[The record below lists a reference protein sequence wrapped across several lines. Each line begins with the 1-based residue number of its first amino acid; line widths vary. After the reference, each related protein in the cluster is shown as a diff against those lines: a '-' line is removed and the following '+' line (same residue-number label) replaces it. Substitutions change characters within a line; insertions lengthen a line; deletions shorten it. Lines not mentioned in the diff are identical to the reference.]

1 MKGNIIVTDELFK
14 AGRPGESPR
23 EIDSVFC
30 AQNDRASF
38 QILVDSENESC
49 RVNTG
54 DAPALGL
61 HIGRPVC
68 RISVHAPFETDTYTE
83 GYLRDANGISYA
95 DILDGQ
101 PVKDYDGS
109 VFPAVWTDVR
119 IPENAQPGNYKIT
132 IDAYLSTGAADETH
146 TAHREIALTVYP
158 RALPTPENYRI
169 YLDLWQ
175 HNSNLARYYGV
186 ELWSDEHFEILEKAI
201 QTLAELG
208 QKSAMILL
216 GDCPWRGWGCYLMP
230 STPAELY
237 EYSMARV
244 VKKADGSFLYD
255 FSAVERYVK
264 LCEKYSISGDISVY
278 GLLGIWKMPFFPAIK
293 TDLPEQ
299 VLIRYLDEKDGC
311 YRYMTNETEFA
322 AYLGAVFS
330 FFKEKGWSDRVLISG
345 DEPSDMTAYRRSA
358 EFIRKIEPDVR
369 FKLALDHASVIEEFA
384 GSLHCCAASFPC
396 SCNQRDFLLKFK
408 EEKRG
413 KLLFYVCN
421 IPDKPNTVLKS
432 ALFESVFLGVLA
444 YRLGFDGFLRWAHYC
459 WTVDPRREIR
469 YNDMGLPAGDVCFV
483 YPDKRGGFL
492 LSLRYKALQRGIQ
505 IFEMLK
511 RLPEETARRLTEEVL
526 PVSDFSA
533 FMRDDRHTA
542 DGIFPTDPDIY
553 LRFRKALIAAYSEA
567 DS

>member
-1 MKGNIIVTDELFK
+1 MKGNIIVTDELYK
-14 AGRPGESPR
+14 SGLPNQAPR
-23 EIDSVFC
+23 AVGSLF
-30 AQNDRASF
+30 AARNDRASF
-38 QILVDSENESC
+38 QILVDSENEAC
-49 RVNTG
+49 RINTG
-54 DAPALGL
+54 NAPALGL

-68 RISVHAPFETDTYTE
+68 RVRVTAPFTARLYTE
-83 GYLRDANGISYA
+83 GYLPDANGVLCA
-95 DILDGQ
+95 DILDEA
-101 PVKDYDGS
+101 PEKDYDGN
-109 VFPAVWTDVR
+109 VFPAVWVDLC
-119 IPENAQPGNYKIT
+119 IPAGALPGRYKIE
-132 IDAYLSTGAADETH
+132 IDAYLSAGATDETH
-146 TAHREIALTVYP
+146 TAHRELELTV
-158 RALPTPENYRI
+158 LPCTMPSPADYRI

-186 ELWSDEHFEILEKAI
+186 ELWSDEHFEIIEKAVR
-201 QTLAELG
+201 TLAKLG

-244 VKKADGSFLYD
+244 VRKADGSFIYD
-255 FSAVERYVK
+255 FSAVERYIK

-278 GLLGIWKMPFFPAIK
+278 GLLGIWKMPFFPAAK
-293 TDLPEQ
+293 TELPEQ

-330 FFKEKGWSDRVLISG
+330 FFKEKGWFDRVLVSG

-358 EFIRKIEPDVR
+358 EFLRKIEPDVR

-408 EEKRG
+408 EEKKG

-421 IPDKPNTVLKS
+421 IPDRPNTVLRS
-432 ALFESVFLGVLA
+432 ALYEAEFIGVLA

-459 WTVDPRREIR
+459 WTADPRRDIR
-469 YNDMGLPAGDVCFV
+469 YNNTGLPAGDVCFV

-505 IFEMLK
+505 IFELLG
-511 RLPEETARRLTEEVL
+511 RLPEEEALRLSDAFF
-526 PVSDFSA
+526 PQKDFSA

-553 LRFRKALIAAYSEA
+553 LHFRKNLIAAYSEA
-567 DS
+567 DA

>member
-68 RISVHAPFETDTYTE
+68 RISVHASFETDTYTE

-186 ELWSDEHFEILEKAI
+186 ELWSDGHFEILEKAI
-201 QTLAELG
+201 RTLAELG
-208 QKSAMILL
+208 QKSALILL
-216 GDCPWRGWGCYLMP
+216 GY
-230 STPAELY
+230 
-237 EYSMARV
+237 
-244 VKKADGSFLYD
+244 
-255 FSAVERYVK
+255 
-264 LCEKYSISGDISVY
+264 
-278 GLLGIWKMPFFPAIK
+278 
-293 TDLPEQ
+293 
-299 VLIRYLDEKDGC
+299 
-311 YRYMTNETEFA
+311 
-322 AYLGAVFS
+322 
-330 FFKEKGWSDRVLISG
+330 
-345 DEPSDMTAYRRSA
+345 
-358 EFIRKIEPDVR
+358 
-369 FKLALDHASVIEEFA
+369 
-384 GSLHCCAASFPC
+384 
-396 SCNQRDFLLKFK
+396 
-408 EEKRG
+408 
-413 KLLFYVCN
+413 
-421 IPDKPNTVLKS
+421 
-432 ALFESVFLGVLA
+432 
-444 YRLGFDGFLRWAHYC
+444 
-459 WTVDPRREIR
+459 
-469 YNDMGLPAGDVCFV
+469 
-483 YPDKRGGFL
+483 
-492 LSLRYKALQRGIQ
+492 
-505 IFEMLK
+505 
-511 RLPEETARRLTEEVL
+511 
-526 PVSDFSA
+526 
-533 FMRDDRHTA
+533 
-542 DGIFPTDPDIY
+542 
-553 LRFRKALIAAYSEA
+553 
-567 DS
+567 